1 MKLNTIDNKMTWDI
15 KKSIW
20 DNLLAQCYHYFYFF
34 MFLIG
39 IFIIIFFVCY
49 GKKPKKKM
57 TWSWGEMG
65 DALAQ
70 SSKGRKRRPNLKKHE
85 NRCRVI
91 METIFRAPFT
101 SVRPDFLLY
110 KNGKNLELD
119 GYNEQLH
126 VAFEYQ
132 GIQHRTFTP
141 HFHKTREDFLLQQE
155 RDAFKANVCEERGI
169 HLLRIPDTVPYDEL
183 EAYIMAEVKKWYQD

>member
-1 MKLNTIDNKMTWDI
+1 MILNNIDNKMQWDS
-15 KKSIW
+15 KKTIW
-20 DNLLAQCYHYFYFF
+20 DNILAQCYHYFYFF
-34 MFLIG
+34 MFLVG

-49 GKKPKKKM
+49 GKKPKKKK
-57 TWSWGEMG
+57 TWSWDEIGN
-65 DALAQ
+65 AL
-70 SSKGRKRRPNLKKHE
+70 SHSHKKRKKPEFKKHE

-91 METIFRAPFT
+91 METLFRAPFT

-119 GYNEQLH
+119 GYNEQLQ

-141 HFHKTREDFLLQQE
+141 HFHKTKQDFILQQE
-155 RDAFKANVCEERGI
+155 RDMFKEKVCEDRGI
-169 HLLRIPDTVPYDEL
+169 RLLKIPDTIPFDDL
-183 EAYIMAEVKKWYQD
+183 EAYIVSEVKKWYQE